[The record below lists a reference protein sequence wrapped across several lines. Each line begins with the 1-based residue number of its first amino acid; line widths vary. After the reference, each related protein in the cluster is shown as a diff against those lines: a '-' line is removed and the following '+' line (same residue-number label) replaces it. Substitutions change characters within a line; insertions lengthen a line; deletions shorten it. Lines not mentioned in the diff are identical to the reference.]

1 MKLTVDYK
9 KNEPKKG
16 EEIESDID
24 TTVNLIS
31 YCVSKAYPDGFDGNG
46 PLRRMYG
53 RLQRK
58 MEDAVE
64 SQTNELDLESA
75 ELDLVIKALKDAQTP
90 IGWSKY
96 MGALEDA
103 LHELPKSEA

>member
-53 RLQRK
+53 RL
-58 MEDAVE
+58 
-64 SQTNELDLESA
+64 
-75 ELDLVIKALKDAQTP
+75 
-90 IGWSKY
+90 
-96 MGALEDA
+96 
-103 LHELPKSEA
+103 